1 MSAEA
6 RAALITGASSGIG
19 RAAALAFARQ
29 GVQVAGLARRA
40 DRLAALADDI
50 AALPAPHGAFLPLAA
65 DVTDADAVRAAVAQT
80 VERFGRLDILVAN
93 AGIGQRG
100 ALADAAWD
108 DLQTVLRTNID
119 GVLHSVRAAVPA
131 LRAGGGGHII
141 VVSSVTFNLVSPYA
155 ATYAA
160 SKAFVSSLARAL
172 RLELA
177 PDNIHVTDI
186 LAGRTATEFNARRL
200 GDGQRPGQGVPTMPA
215 DRVAAAIV
223 RAAQRP
229 GGTAVVRPLDRLI
242 VWANVLAPG
251 IMGRIALR
259 QYR

>member
-19 RAAALAFARQ
+19 RAAALAFACQ
-29 GVQVAGLARRA
+29 GIQVAGAARRA

-50 AALPAPHGAFLPLAA
+50 AALPAPHGEFLPLTA
-65 DVTDADAVRAAVAQT
+65 DVTDAQAMRAAVART

-100 ALADAAWD
+100 AAADADWD

-131 LRAGGGGHII
+131 MRAGGGGHII
-141 VVSSVTFNLVSPYA
+141 IVSSVAFNLVSPYT

-160 SKAFVSSLARAL
+160 SKAFTSSLARSL

-177 PDNIHVTDI
+177 TDHIHVTDI

-200 GDGQRPGQGVPTMPA
+200 GAGERPGQGVPTMPPE
-215 DRVAAAIV
+215 RVAAAIM
-223 RAAQRP
+223 RAAQRR
-229 GGTAVVRPLDRLI
+229 GGTAFARPFDRLI
-242 VWANVLAPG
+242 VWANTLVPG